1 MAIIYLYFED
11 AQVAKYEADAV
22 PPVGAVIEF
31 RMKKAVRQF
40 QNGWLVRGKVSSD
53 HPPEY
58 DFESIAPKLAVSLT
72 IYDVQPC
79 LE

>member
-1 MAIIYLYFED
+1 MILFLYFED
-11 AQVAKYEADAV
+11 TQVAKYEVEAV

-31 RMKKAVRQF
+31 RMKKARGQF
-40 QNGWLVRGKVSSD
+40 LEGWLVRGKVSAD

-58 DFESIAPKLAVSLT
+58 DFETLAPKLSVSVT
-72 IYDVQPC
+72 VCDVQAC

>member
-1 MAIIYLYFED
+1 MIVYLYFED
-11 AQVAKYEADAV
+11 TQVAKYEADAV

-31 RMKKAVRQF
+31 RMKKTVRPF
-40 QNGWLVRGKVSSD
+40 QEGGLVRGKVSSD

-58 DFESIAPKLAVSLT
+58 DFETIAPRLAVSLT
-72 IYDVQPC
+72 VYDVQAC